1 VNKTKKRGWFR
12 SGEEDH
18 EQRASESLPPPQVLE
33 AAAAAPPAHEAAD
46 PRPSGEAAIDVR
58 QLLESAGITREDRER
73 VDRARA
79 LLQALP
85 AGVSAPVRRQ
95 IVETSLTTF
104 GVATDLIADAGQ
116 KVSDALASFIAANRQ
131 ATDRLLDEAR
141 ARVQA
146 LEQEILR
153 VRQATEHATAIHEQR
168 IRQANNEMV
177 TVNHVLAFFGSGIA
191 DVEELDE
198 PTEDRGDWG
207 VEVPIPVPAR
217 LKRDTVGNSKP
228 PPVPPGE
235 PAGPAGPPKPHS

>member
-1 VNKTKKRGWFR
+1 MNKTKKRGWFR
-12 SGEEDH
+12 SGEEEH
-18 EQRASESLPPPQVLE
+18 PHQASESLPPPQVLE
-33 AAAAAPPAHEAAD
+33 AAAAAPPEHEAAD
-46 PRPSGEAAIDVR
+46 PRTSGEAAIDVR
-58 QLLESAGITREDRER
+58 QILEAAGITRDDRDR

-85 AGVSAPVRRQ
+85 AGVSAAVRRQ

-116 KVSDALASFIAANRQ
+116 RVSDALAGFIAANRQ

-141 ARVQA
+141 ARIQA

-153 VRQATEHATAIHEQR
+153 VRQATEHAAAIHEKR
-168 IRQANNEMV
+168 IREANNEMV

-207 VEVPIPVPAR
+207 VQVPIPAPAR
-217 LKRDTVGNSKP
+217 PHRDTLSNSKP

-235 PAGPAGPPKPHS
+235 PAGPPKPQN